1 MKQVR
6 LELALSGYASAS
18 LSSSGGSK
26 SYQRTDISKVTELI
40 QEMLDE
46 LTQYRNMLATGK
58 SKTIHTI
65 ATVYI

>member
-1 MKQVR
+1 M
-6 LELALSGYASAS
+6 
-18 LSSSGGSK
+18 SSSGGSK
-26 SYQRTDISKVTELI
+26 AYTRTDISKVTELI